1 MIFLAFVLSFLL
13 IFTIICKPFEAHAAF
28 VIDDAIAF
36 TIATIALSL
45 GLSVATNH
53 PAWGDACLQIYNDY
67 ISPVGQ
73 AAIDNAIKGLAVFG
87 AGYLSLVDWEVD
99 AWEDITTGI
108 INYLNS
114 HQHTNTYAEITV
126 GSSGKIGFTED
137 SLFSFELDHEVE
149 ENESFTVPL
158 TSKATLSLSFSSPSD
173 IQQSYPEL
181 NGRPDCNKYGR
192 VYELSIANGLKYV
205 HVTHSPLD
213 TRSFLPSTFQ
223 SKKFSFNNS
232 DLKYFYLTISPNI
245 YLFNSTTTG
254 DSRGG
259 FYADGYYYNFGT
271 KDGKYGLINQYNG
284 QAFDNQL
291 FNTTN
296 EFVMWLCNECE
307 FAISIGSGNTAVSNE
322 DDVEDYAAPVADSPI
337 TGDSTAAQQK
347 ANDVADNARATDSS
361 ISTAIPTT
369 DAMLDVVAA
378 NPAVILDPSA
388 AAAADIPIKPADLPD
403 IDTGKPQLWTTKFPF
418 CLPFDIARLITDFSA
433 EPVVPKFSL
442 LLMPANSFGLQNEE
456 ITVEI
461 DFELY
466 DKIVKILRFFLAA
479 AFVFFLIKITRKL
492 IS

>member
-1 MIFLAFVLSFLL
+1 MLGVVS
-13 IFTIICKPFEAHAAF
+13 KPLTAHA
-28 VIDDAIAF
+28 VVGVDDAVCFI
-36 TIATIALSL
+36 IATVALSL
-45 GLSVATNH
+45 GLSVVTQH
-53 PAWGDACLQIYNDY
+53 PNWGNACLDIFNNY
-67 ISPVGQ
+67 IGPAGQ

-137 SLFSFELDHEVE
+137 SLFTFELDHRLE

-158 TSKATLSLSFSSPSD
+158 TSKATLTLSYLSPAD

-181 NGRPDCNKYGR
+181 NGAPDCNKYGR
-192 VYELSIANGLKYV
+192 VTELSIANGLKYV
-205 HVTHSPLD
+205 MVTHSFND
-213 TRSFLPSTFQ
+213 TRSFPAGTYQ
-223 SKKFSFNNS
+223 SKKFTFYNAS
-232 DLKYFYLTISPNI
+232 LQVFYLNIDPNV
-245 YLFNSTTTG
+245 YLFRSLTNGYT
-254 DSRGG
+254 RGG
-259 FYADGYYYNFGT
+259 FYAGGYYYNYGT

-284 QAFDNQL
+284 QAFDDQL
-291 FNTTN
+291 FETTN

-322 DDVEDYAAPVADSPI
+322 DDVEDYAPPVADSPI

-347 ANDVADNARATDSS
+347 ANDIADNARATDSS

-378 NPAVILDPSA
+378 NPSVILDPSA

-403 IDTGKPQLWTTKFPF
+403 IDSGKPQLWTTKFPF

-461 DFELY
+461 DFEPY

>member
-1 MIFLAFVLSFLL
+1 MFLVVS
-13 IFTIICKPFEAHAAF
+13 KPLTAHA
-28 VIDDAIAF
+28 VVGVDDAIAF

-87 AGYLSLVDWEVD
+87 AGYLSLVDWEID

-114 HQHTNTYAEITV
+114 HQHTNTYAEVTV
-126 GSSGKIGFTED
+126 GSSGKIGFTDD
-137 SLFSFELDHEVE
+137 SLFSFELDHLLE

-158 TSKATLSLSFSSPSD
+158 TSKATLTLSYLSASD

-181 NGRPDCNKYGR
+181 NANPNYNGYGR

-205 HVTHSPLD
+205 SVTHSSRD
-213 TRSFLPSTFQ
+213 TRSFSPSTFQ
-223 SKKFSFNNS
+223 SKKLTFNNS
-232 DLKYFYLTISPNI
+232 DLLTFYCYIEPNLR
-245 YLFNSTTTG
+245 LFQSITSNV
-254 DSRGG
+254 SRSG
-259 FYADGYYYNFGT
+259 FYAGGYYYNYGT

-291 FNTTN
+291 FDTTN

-307 FAISIGSGNTAVSNE
+307 FAISIGRGNTAVSNE
-322 DDVEDYAAPVADSPI
+322 DDVEDYVAPVADSPI

-403 IDTGKPQLWTTKFPF
+403 IDSGKPQLWTTKFPF

-461 DFELY
+461 DFEPY

>member
-1 MIFLAFVLSFLL
+1 MLGVVS
-13 IFTIICKPFEAHAAF
+13 KPLTAHA
-28 VIDDAIAF
+28 VVGVDDAICF
-36 TIATIALSL
+36 IIATVALSL
-45 GLSVATNH
+45 GLSVVTQH
-53 PAWGDACLQIYNDY
+53 PNWGNACLDIFNNY
-67 ISPVGQ
+67 IGPVGQ

-114 HQHTNTYAEITV
+114 HQHTNTYAEVIV
-126 GSSGKIGFTED
+126 GSSGKIGFTDD
-137 SLFSFELDHEVE
+137 SIFTFELDHELE

-158 TSKATLSLSFSSPSD
+158 TSKATLTLSFLSPAD

-181 NGRPDCNKYGR
+181 NGNPDCDKYGR

-205 HVTHSPLD
+205 NVTHSPLD

-223 SKKFSFNNS
+223 SKKLTFNNGS
-232 DLKYFYLTISPNI
+232 LQYFYLTINPNV
-245 YLFNSTTTG
+245 YLFKYSTTG
-254 DSRGG
+254 NVRGG
-259 FYADGYYYNFGT
+259 FYAGGYYYNYGT

-291 FNTTN
+291 FDTTN

-378 NPAVILDPSA
+378 NPSVILDPSA

-433 EPVVPKFSL
+433 DPVVPKLSL

-461 DFELY
+461 DFEPY

>member
-1 MIFLAFVLSFLL
+1 MLA
-13 IFTIICKPFEAHAAF
+13 E
-28 VIDDAIAF
+28 
-36 TIATIALSL
+36 
-45 GLSVATNH
+45 
-53 PAWGDACLQIYNDY
+53 
-67 ISPVGQ
+67 
-73 AAIDNAIKGLAVFG
+73 
-87 AGYLSLVDWEVD
+87 WEVD

-108 INYLNS
+108 INYMNTN
-114 HQHTNTYAEITV
+114 QHFDTYGEITV
-126 GSSGKIGFTED
+126 GSSGKIGFTDD
-137 SLFSFELDHEVE
+137 SIFSFELDHELE
-149 ENESFTVPL
+149 ENESFIVPL
-158 TSKATLSLSFSSPSD
+158 TSKATLILSFSSPSD

-181 NGRPDCNKYGR
+181 NSAPDCNYYGR
-192 VYELSIANGLKYV
+192 VTELSIANGLKYV
-205 HVTHSPLD
+205 WVTHSYTD
-213 TRSFLPSTFQ
+213 NSSFSACTYR
-223 SKKFSFNNS
+223 SKKLTFNNS
-232 DLKYFYLTISPNI
+232 PLSYFSCEIEPYLH
-245 YLFNSTTTG
+245 LFDCSS
-254 DSRGG
+254 SRGG
-259 FYADGYYYNFGT
+259 FYSGGYFYNYGT

-291 FNTTN
+291 FDTTN
-296 EFVMWLCNECE
+296 EFVLWLCNECE
-307 FAISIGSGNTAVSNE
+307 FAVSIGFGNTAVSNE

-378 NPAVILDPSA
+378 NPSAILDPSA

-403 IDTGKPQLWTTKFPF
+403 IDSGKPQLWTTKFPF

-433 EPVVPKFSL
+433 EPVVPKLSL

-461 DFELY
+461 DFEPY

-479 AFVFFLIKITRKL
+479 VFVFFLIKITRKL